1 MKKTYIKPELI
12 VYKIA
17 TVSIIAL
24 SIELNE
30 EEEGTFEGGV

>member
-17 TVSIIAL
+17 PVIMGTWSVEL
-24 SIELNE
+24 SEDE
-30 EEEGTFEGGV
+30 ETFEGGV

>member
-17 TVSIIAL
+17 TVSMLAL
-24 SIELNE
+24 SVELSEDE
-30 EEEGTFEGGV
+30 ESFEGGV